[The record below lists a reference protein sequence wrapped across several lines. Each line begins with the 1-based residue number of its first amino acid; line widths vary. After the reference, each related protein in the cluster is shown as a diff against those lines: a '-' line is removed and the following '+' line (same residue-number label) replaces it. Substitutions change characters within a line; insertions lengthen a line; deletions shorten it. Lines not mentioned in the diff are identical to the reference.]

1 MSVVEILGFVTGAVC
16 VWLTV
21 KQNIWNWPI
30 GIANNVFYIVV
41 FFRAAL
47 YADMALQ
54 VVYIVVSA
62 FGWYW
67 WLHGGARH
75 TRLTVGRVGLRDAA
89 ILAILGAAAT
99 YGMMR
104 YLESV
109 GGSAPFL
116 DALTTALSLIAQ
128 YLLSRKLL
136 ENWYVWIV
144 ADIIY
149 VGLYVSKDL
158 HLTAV
163 LYAIFLAMCV
173 RGFVEW
179 RRSMAAD
186 RAVAV
191 A

>member
-1 MSVVEILGFVTGAVC
+1 MSVVEILGFVTGAIC

-21 KQNIWNWPI
+21 KQNIWTWPI
-30 GIANNVFYIVV
+30 GIANNIFYIIV

-67 WLHGGARH
+67 WLNGGAGQ
-75 TRLTVGRVGLRDAA
+75 TRLTVDRVRVRDAV
-89 ILAILGAAAT
+89 ILALLGISAT

-116 DALTTALSLIAQ
+116 DALTTAMSLIAQ

-144 ADIIY
+144 ADVIY
-149 VGLYVSKDL
+149 IGLYISKDL

-173 RGFVEW
+173 RGLVEW
-179 RRSMAAD
+179 RRSMAANS
-186 RAVAV
+186 AVAT

>member
-1 MSVVEILGFVTGAVC
+1 MTLVEVLGFITGALT

-21 KQNIWNWPI
+21 KQNIWTWPI
-30 GIANNVFYIVV
+30 GIASNVFFIVV
-41 FFRAAL
+41 FWRAAL

-54 VVYIVVSA
+54 FVYIAVSA

-67 WLHGGARH
+67 WLKGGAGH
-75 TRLTVGRVGLRDAA
+75 SRLKVGRVGVRDAA
-89 ILAILGAAAT
+89 ILAVLGVAAT

-116 DALTTALSLIAQ
+116 DALTTALSLVAQ
-128 YLLSRKLL
+128 YLLSRKLI

-144 ADIIY
+144 ADILY
-149 VGLYVSKDL
+149 VGLYVSRDL

-173 RGFVEW
+173 RGLVEW
-179 RRSMAAD
+179 RRSMEAD
-186 RAVAV
+186 RAAAV